1 MLYLKILYL
10 IIFKVLG
17 IKVPYPVNM
26 TTVEVSKINCKPN
39 YKLVRKILKWRSFK
53 LWNIIE
59 VKNCIGLI
67 QFHYGIG
74 LECCYL

>member
-26 TTVEVSKINCKPN
+26 TTVEVSKINCNPN

-53 LWNIIE
+53 L
-59 VKNCIGLI
+59 
-67 QFHYGIG
+67 
-74 LECCYL
+74 